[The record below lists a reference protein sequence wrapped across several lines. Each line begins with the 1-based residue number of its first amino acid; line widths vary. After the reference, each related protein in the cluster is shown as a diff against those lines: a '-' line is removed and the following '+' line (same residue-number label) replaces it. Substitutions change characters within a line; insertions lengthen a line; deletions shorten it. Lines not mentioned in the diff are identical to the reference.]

1 MEGNYGAL
9 KSGKMDNQLK
19 IAKFLPWHPYFFIS
33 MVKSHVNTKQ
43 SEDI

>member
-9 KSGKMDNQLK
+9 KSGKMDNQPK
-19 IAKFLPWHPYFFIS
+19 IAKFYHPYFFIS